1 MVRSDAEST
10 TAGLDTPLTPAA
22 IEAGA
27 PLRILPGRN
36 VSKADIQ
43 VVELGGR
50 VVAVKDYGA
59 RPFLVRQTLGRLLAR
74 RECRAFRAASGAP
87 GLPAFLGSVGPF
99 ALATA
104 WIDSTPLA
112 SLPAGGASAEI
123 FDRLD
128 RIVAGLHARGVALGD
143 LHHRDVL
150 IGRDG
155 AVWVVDLATAIV
167 LPAGA
172 SRWRRALFE
181 RWKAQD
187 QVAAARMRARFTGR
201 PEADPL
207 SSLDRSAVR
216 RHAAGRRVK
225 ALWDALRGKRA

>member
-1 MVRSDAEST
+1 M
-10 TAGLDTPLTPAA
+10 AGPLTPLTPAE

-36 VSKADIQ
+36 LSKADVR
-43 VVELGGR
+43 VVEVGGR
-50 VVAVKDYGA
+50 VVAVKDYGR
-59 RPFLVRQTLGRLLAR
+59 RPFLVRQTLGRMLAR

-87 GLPAFLGSVGPF
+87 GLPAFLGPIGPF

-104 WIDSTPLA
+104 WVDSTPLA
-112 SLPAGGASAEI
+112 ALPSGAVPAEI

-128 RIVAGLHARGVALGD
+128 GIVSCLHARGVALGD

-155 AVWVVDLATAIV
+155 GVWVVDLATAIV
-167 LPAGA
+167 LPPRA
-172 SRWRRALFE
+172 SRWRRAIFQ
-181 RWKAQD
+181 RWTAQD
-187 QVAAARMRARFTGR
+187 RVAAARMRARFTGQ
-201 PEADPL
+201 PEAEAL

-225 ALWDALRGKRA
+225 ALWDSLRGKGA